1 MFEAVRDA
9 IEAGAM
15 DAELAFV
22 FCNRERGEAG
32 ATDSFFELVEQAGA
46 PLVARSSVRYRRA
59 VGGTLSRPGEPLPAW
74 RLEYDRL
81 VDEDLEAHPF
91 DIGMLAG
98 YMLILEREFVA
109 RHAVLNLHPALPD
122 GPVGMWQA
130 VIREL
135 IRSGAEESGVM
146 LHLAIAEVDEGPRVA
161 YCRYPLRDPDLEA
174 LRERLPAPPAELD
187 DAALDASELFAAI
200 RARGVAREA
209 PLVVA
214 TLAEFAAG
222 RLRVERLRRPRRL
235 GRPRRAGGP
244 DGGGERAV
252 GVGVS
257 CAEGRRS
264 TVCGLEPSS
273 PP

>member
-1 MFEAVRDA
+1 MTLRIGWFTTARGPGSRAMFEAVRDA

-22 FCNRERGEAG
+22 FCNRERGEAA
-32 ATDSFFELVEQAGA
+32 ATDSFLDLVEQAGA

-59 VGGTLSRPGEPLPAW
+59 VGGSLSRPGEPLPAW

-81 VDEDLEAHPF
+81 VDQDLEAHPF

-161 YCRYPLRDPDLEA
+161 YCRYPLRDPDL
-174 LRERLPAPPAELD
+174 D
-187 DAALDASELFAAI
+187 
-200 RARGVAREA
+200 
-209 PLVVA
+209 PL
-214 TLAEFAAG
+214 LAVAAG
-222 RLRVERLRRPRRL
+222 T
-235 GRPRRAGGP
+235 
-244 DGGGERAV
+244 GERCARASPPRPPSSTTPPSTPP
-252 GVGVS
+252 S
-257 CAEGRRS
+257 CSPRS
-264 TVCGLEPSS
+264 APAGSPAKPRSSSPPSPSS
-273 PP
+273 PPAASASTAPPSSTPPARRRSRRT

>member
-1 MFEAVRDA
+1 MTLRIGWFTTARGPGSRAMFEAVRDA

-22 FCNRERGEAG
+22 FCNRERGEAE
-32 ATDSFFELVEQAGA
+32 ATDSFFDLVEQAGA

-59 VGGTLSRPGEPLPAW
+59 VGGKLSRPGEPLPAW

-174 LRERLPAPPAELD
+174 LRARLPAPPAEFD

-222 RLRVERLRRPRRL
+222 RLRVDGPAVLDASGAPAEPADLTAEVDAQL
-235 GRPRRAGGP
+235 G
-244 DGGGERAV
+244 
-252 GVGVS
+252 
-257 CAEGRRS
+257 
-264 TVCGLEPSS
+264 
-273 PP
+273 